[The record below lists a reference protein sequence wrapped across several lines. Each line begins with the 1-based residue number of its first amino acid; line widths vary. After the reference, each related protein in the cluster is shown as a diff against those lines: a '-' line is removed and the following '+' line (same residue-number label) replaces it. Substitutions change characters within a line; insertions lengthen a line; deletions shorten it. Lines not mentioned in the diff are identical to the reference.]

1 MSCQKLFRFCSTCA
15 VSYMPDCANCTSSF
29 KKKNKKKTNQ
39 KSFIIACTLT
49 SRDESA
55 QFHPP
60 TLYKVFVHIFYI
72 SFDIRILSI
81 NKLGIVQG
89 LQLGK

>member
-29 KKKNKKKTNQ
+29 KKQPKKNQ
-39 KSFIIACTLT
+39 RSFIRACTLT
-49 SRDESA
+49 SRDKCA
-55 QFHPP
+55 QFHPH

-72 SFDIRILSI
+72 SFNIRILSI

>member
-15 VSYMPDCANCTSSF
+15 VSYMPDCANCTSSL
-29 KKKNKKKTNQ
+29 KKKEEKK
-39 KSFIIACTLT
+39 SEVFHHSMCTHIQRRCAH
-49 SRDESA
+49 S
-55 QFHPP
+55 HPP
-60 TLYKVFVHIFYI
+60 TVYKVSVHIFYI
-72 SFDIRILSI
+72 SFNIRILSI